1 MRKAQEKPSGTQEDA
16 GRLEKCA
23 ELSMVVI
30 KRKQKIVKNATPGKS
45 LAAYKNKKQTKRDYS
60 ACGNGQQA

>member
-30 KRKQKIVKNATPGKS
+30 KRKQRIVKNATPGKS
-45 LAAYKNKKQTKRDYS
+45 LAA
-60 ACGNGQQA
+60 